1 MAVSES
7 DLDNIVAENN
17 LQITFRPE
25 TDTELVKTFSAFE
38 ALILDECR
46 FWAENSRNSE
56 LSKIAT
62 NFQEVRN
69 LLNQAKTLDVNQA
82 RTKIAPAIQR
92 ERIQPNYTIYS
103 RTAQAKFLVN
113 LVIRHGPEV
122 ANGALAYLTGDIQ
135 PNRMANKLFFAGL
148 LSAFLFVNPGAFA
161 DSLGAHQTAF
171 EQQRTS
177 LNSYREELVASVS
190 TFTQSIDAWRAES
203 ELKISQLLDTRRAE
217 FDQARTEIEK
227 KYGAWQNQSAE
238 ALQTWQEKMQGLQS
252 AYTEKLKL
260 EGPTKYWKDLEDR
273 YLKAGRIWTALSV
286 LLAGALT
293 FLSYCVLYKPP
304 DILKDVNL
312 SLPGLRGSILMLVL
326 ISAIVYLLTLFVK
339 ISTSAYHL
347 ARDARERLQLTLVYL
362 ALMKDAAVK
371 DDDRKIILQSLFS
384 RADTGLL
391 KGDSGPAMPS
401 GVGNILELIKNKP

>member
-1 MAVSES
+1 
-7 DLDNIVAENN
+7 
-17 LQITFRPE
+17 
-25 TDTELVKTFSAFE
+25 
-38 ALILDECR
+38 
-46 FWAENSRNSE
+46 
-56 LSKIAT
+56 
-62 NFQEVRN
+62 
-69 LLNQAKTLDVNQA
+69 
-82 RTKIAPAIQR
+82 
-92 ERIQPNYTIYS
+92 
-103 RTAQAKFLVN
+103 
-113 LVIRHGPEV
+113 
-122 ANGALAYLTGDIQ
+122 
-135 PNRMANKLFFAGL
+135 
-148 LSAFLFVNPGAFA
+148 
-161 DSLGAHQTAF
+161 
-171 EQQRTS
+171 
-177 LNSYREELVASVS
+177 
-190 TFTQSIDAWRAES
+190 
-203 ELKISQLLDTRRAE
+203 
-217 FDQARTEIEK
+217 
-227 KYGAWQNQSAE
+227 
-238 ALQTWQEKMQGLQS
+238 MQGLQS